1 VNALSMNASSHDR
14 SNDQSDAVQQ
24 GKASGSRSVMYDE
37 RGSVAIEFAFVAA
50 VFLAILFGIISYGF
64 QFATRIA
71 LSYAVTEGGRAAVA
85 GLDAGQRET
94 YATNAI
100 NRALDAYSPLI
111 DPASAALDLQETEDT
126 QGNRLLVRIDYT
138 DTRFSLLPFIPAP
151 EATMRVETTFVVT
164 DPSG

>member
-1 VNALSMNASSHDR
+1 MY
-14 SNDQSDAVQQ
+14 
-24 GKASGSRSVMYDE
+24 SRSQRTGGASPRGEAPPLQGMVRDE
-37 RGSVAIEFAFVAA
+37 SGSVAIEFAFVAA

-94 YATNAI
+94 YATTAI

-111 DPASAALDLQETEDT
+111 DPASAALDFEETEDT

>member
-1 VNALSMNASSHDR
+1 MQFGRGGRNHGRVGAPPKGGAP
-14 SNDQSDAVQQ
+14 AVLR
-24 GKASGSRSVMYDE
+24 AIRDE

-85 GLDAGQRET
+85 GLDASQRET

-100 NRALDAYSPLI
+100 NRALVAYSPLI
-111 DPASAALDLQETEDT
+111 DPASAALDFQETDDP

-138 DTRFSLLPFIPAP
+138 DTRFSLLPFIPTP

>member
-1 VNALSMNASSHDR
+1 MYLRSQRMVGASPPGE
-14 SNDQSDAVQQ
+14 APPLQ
-24 GKASGSRSVMYDE
+24 GMTRDE
-37 RGSVAIEFAFVAA
+37 SGSVAIEFAFVAA

-100 NRALDAYSPLI
+100 NRALVAYSPLI
-111 DPASAALDLQETEDT
+111 DPASAALDFQETDDP

-138 DTRFSLLPFIPAP
+138 DTRFSLLPFIPTP

>member
-1 VNALSMNASSHDR
+1 MPTPPVGQDISSGAPSRGGVPASLHLLR
-14 SNDQSDAVQQ
+14 
-24 GKASGSRSVMYDE
+24 DE

-85 GLDAGQRET
+85 GLDASQRET

-100 NRALDAYSPLI
+100 NRALVAYSPLI
-111 DPASAALDLQETEDT
+111 DPASAALDFQETEDT

-138 DTRFSLLPFIPAP
+138 DTRFSLLPFIPTP

>member
-1 VNALSMNASSHDR
+1 MYFRSQRTGGASP
-14 SNDQSDAVQQ
+14 Q
-24 GKASGSRSVMYDE
+24 GEAPPLQGVVRDE
-37 RGSVAIEFAFVAA
+37 GGSVAIEFAFVAA

-100 NRALDAYSPLI
+100 NRALVAYSPLI
-111 DPASAALDLQETEDT
+111 DPASATLNFEETENT
-126 QGNRLLVRIDYT
+126 EGNRLAIGIDYT

>member
-1 VNALSMNASSHDR
+1 VIR
-14 SNDQSDAVQQ
+14 
-24 GKASGSRSVMYDE
+24 DE

-50 VFLAILFGIISYGF
+50 VFLAILFAIISYGF

-94 YATNAI
+94 YATDAI
-100 NRALDAYSPLI
+100 NRALVAYSPLI
-111 DPASAALDLQETEDT
+111 DPAAATLDMEETEDA
-126 QGNRLLVRIDYT
+126 QGNRLAIGIEYT
-138 DTRFSLLPFIPAP
+138 DARFSLLPFIPAP

>member
-1 VNALSMNASSHDR
+1 MHLR
-14 SNDQSDAVQQ
+14 SQRKGGAFRR
-24 GKASGSRSVMYDE
+24 GKAPPPQGVIRDE

-50 VFLAILFGIISYGF
+50 VFLAILFAIISYGF

-94 YATNAI
+94 YATDAI
-100 NRALDAYSPLI
+100 NRALVAYSPLI
-111 DPASAALDLQETEDT
+111 DPAAATLDMEETEDA
-126 QGNRLLVRIDYT
+126 QGNRLAIGIEYT
-138 DTRFSLLPFIPAP
+138 DARFSLLPFIPAP

>member
-1 VNALSMNASSHDR
+1 MC
-14 SNDQSDAVQQ
+14 
-24 GKASGSRSVMYDE
+24 SRSKRTDGASPQGEAPTLRGVIRDK

-100 NRALDAYSPLI
+100 NRALVAYSPLI
-111 DPASAALDLQETEDT
+111 DPASAALDFEETEDT

-138 DTRFSLLPFIPAP
+138 DTRFSLLPFIPTP
-151 EATMRVETTFVVT
+151 ETTMRVETIFVVT